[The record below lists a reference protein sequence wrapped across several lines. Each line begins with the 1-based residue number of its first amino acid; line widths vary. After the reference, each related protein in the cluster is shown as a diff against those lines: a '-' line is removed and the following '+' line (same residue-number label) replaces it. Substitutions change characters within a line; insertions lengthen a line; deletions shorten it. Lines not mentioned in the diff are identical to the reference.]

1 MPSVSFFFGVTLAG
15 VNLCLHTF
23 THMTVTLRGV
33 GGRGLFQ
40 KKLYLLKN
48 VLLCQ
53 KKSWKDLKRSIRVLK
68 YINGISVY
76 FV

>member
-1 MPSVSFFFGVTLAG
+1 MR

-40 KKLYLLKN
+40 KFIVAEK
-48 VLLCQ
+48 C
-53 KKSWKDLKRSIRVLK
+53 
-68 YINGISVY
+68 
-76 FV
+76 FVVSEKFMEIF